1 MHVFVTGVN
10 FRTASIDVLEKI
22 FVKEN
27 ELGIS
32 FEKLRTEKELDEA
45 VLLST
50 CNRVELYGVLNTRK
64 EPSLSAD
71 TYFHHIPEI
80 FPPELKD
87 LIYFLQGR
95 SAVYH
100 LFKVTSSID
109 SMVVGEPQIT
119 GQVKKAFEIA
129 RSYNGTGKVFN
140 YLFPKAFSVGKKVRT
155 QTDLSKGSVSVASMG
170 IRRAKEFFPDFS
182 DKSALL
188 IGAGEMAESVAFH
201 LQNNHPEKLYIFNR
215 TQDRASLLAQKY
227 GGTAVSE
234 IHEVITRADIIIT
247 SISSN
252 KYLLTRAKVL
262 HIMELR
268 KNRPLVIVD
277 IGIPRNVDPEV
288 GTIENVHVIN
298 MDDLD
303 KVVTDHKARRESEIL
318 QAENIIQKEVD
329 SFIYWFNRLSLDST
343 ISDLKRKLEKMCAD
357 LVSSNMK
364 NMKGSDGLE
373 EIVRHLSQSL
383 ANKILHD
390 PITVL
395 KSLDE
400 SERKSFLDAI
410 CRLFRLEIN
419 SERAGR
425 GILDTGISDELL

>member
-10 FRTASIDVLEKI
+10 FRTASINVLEKL

-27 ELGIS
+27 ELESS

-64 EPSLSAD
+64 ESLISVD
-71 TYFHHIPEI
+71 TYIHHIPEI
-80 FPPELKD
+80 FPPEFKD
-87 LIYFLQGR
+87 LIYTLQGR

-129 RSYNGTGKVFN
+129 QSYNGTGKVSN
-140 YLFPKAFSVGKKVRT
+140 YLFSKAFTVAKKVRT

-170 IRRAKEFFPDFS
+170 IKRAKEFFPDLS

-188 IGAGEMAESVAFH
+188 IGAGEMAEAVSFH
-201 LQNNHPEKLYIFNR
+201 LKNNQPENFYIYNR
-215 TQDRASLLAQKY
+215 TKDRASSLARKY
-227 GGTAVSE
+227 GGTAVPE
-234 IHEVITRADIIIT
+234 IHDVITKADIIII
-247 SISSN
+247 SISSSE
-252 KYLLTRAKVL
+252 YFLTKAKILRV
-262 HIMELR
+262 MELR
-268 KNRPLVIVD
+268 RNRPLVIVD

-288 GTIENVHVIN
+288 ETIENVNLID

-303 KVVTDHKARRESEIL
+303 KVVTDHKSRRESEI
-318 QAENIIQKEVD
+318 QEAEHIIQKEVD
-329 SFIYWFNRLSLDST
+329 SVISWFNRLALDST
-343 ISDLKRKLEKMCAD
+343 ISDLKRKLEQTCAD
-357 LVSSNMK
+357 LISLNMK
-364 NMKGSDGLE
+364 NFKNSGGTED
-373 EIVRHLSQSL
+373 IVRRLSQSL
-383 ANKILHD
+383 TNKILHD

-395 KSLDE
+395 KKLDE
-400 SERKSFLDAI
+400 SERQSFLDAT
-410 CRLFRLEIN
+410 CRLFRLEMN
-419 SERAGR
+419 NE
-425 GILDTGISDELL
+425 

>member
-10 FRTASIDVLEKI
+10 FRTASIDVLEKL

-64 EPSLSAD
+64 ELSVSAE
-71 TYFHHIPEI
+71 TYFHHIPGI

-87 LIYFLQGR
+87 LIYTLQGR
-95 SAVYH
+95 RAVYH

-119 GQVKKAFEIA
+119 GQVKRAFEIA

-155 QTDLSKGSVSVASMG
+155 KTDLSRGSVSIASMG
-170 IRRAKEFFPDFS
+170 IKRAKEFFPDFS

-188 IGAGEMAESVAFH
+188 VGAGAMAEAVAFH
-201 LQNNHPEKLYIFNR
+201 LKNNQPENFYIYNR
-215 TQDRASLLAQKY
+215 TKDRASFLAQKY
-227 GGTAVSE
+227 GGTAVPE

-252 KYLLTRAKVL
+252 EYLLTRAKVL
-262 HIMELR
+262 HVMELR
-268 KNRPLVIVD
+268 RNRPLVIVD
-277 IGIPRNVDPEV
+277 IGVPRNVDPEV
-288 GTIENVHVIN
+288 GTIENVHLID

-303 KVVTDHKARRESEIL
+303 KVVTDHKARRESEIQ

-329 SFIYWFNRLSLDST
+329 SVISWFNRMALDAT
-343 ISDLKRKLEKMCAD
+343 ITDLKRKLEKMCED
-357 LVSSNMK
+357 LISSNMK
-364 NMKGSDGLE
+364 NMKGSDGTE
-373 EIVRHLSQSL
+373 EFVRHMSQSL
-383 ANKILHD
+383 TNKILHD

-395 KSLDE
+395 KRIDE
-400 SERKSFLDAI
+400 MERKSFLETT
-410 CRLFRLEIN
+410 CRLFRLGKNNE
-419 SERAGR
+419 
-425 GILDTGISDELL
+425 